1 MIINFLRK
9 KQWKIPSKGN
19 WRFGPDHRSNYRLR
33 TSSKTPK
40 SWPIIFVYHRT
51 TLQEKLSKWTFF
63 ADQSRLL
70 NDVKQVIRDVGDQ
83 QNSQHGK
90 PLPLIKDMKKLFQG
104 LHFEEKMLL
113 TRADRSSH
121 GLAFVVKRRTK
132 RTLTLGLTV
141 VSRSPRSKYDQ
152 GKTKE
157 TGTSHDNDGRSSKL
171 KKYISISSNT
181 FIVLALNNI

>member
-1 MIINFLRK
+1 M
-9 KQWKIPSKGN
+9 Q
-19 WRFGPDHRSNYRLR
+19 
-33 TSSKTPK
+33 
-40 SWPIIFVYHRT
+40 
-51 TLQEKLSKWTFF
+51 QELSKWTFF

-70 NDVKQVIRDVGDQ
+70 NDVKQIIRDVGDQ

-104 LHFEEKMLL
+104 LHFAEKMLL
-113 TRADRSSH
+113 KSTDRSLQS
-121 GLAFVVKRRTK
+121 LAFVVKRRTK
-132 RTLTLGLTV
+132 RTLFLGSTV
-141 VSRSPRSKYDQ
+141 VSRSPRSKDHQ

-181 FIVLALNNI
+181 FILLALNNI